1 MLKIGL
7 IGAGMMGRAHAEAY
21 AAVRGA
27 RLAGIADERAEAAAE
42 LAERIGVPY
51 YASME
56 ELIRAERPD
65 AVDLCLPT
73 GLHREFAVRAAEAG
87 LHVLCEKPIALT
99 MEDAGRMIEACRKAG
114 VMLMV
119 GHALRF
125 SPDYRMA
132 KTMADEG
139 KLGRI
144 GTVRMIRESAMPGWG
159 AWFADRSRSGG
170 VLLDL
175 AVHDLDWLRWT
186 FGEPRRVFARSVSA
200 EQGLPRGEHAFVSV
214 RMKSGVIAHV
224 TGSWAQPD
232 GFRSYLELAGTG
244 GVAAL
249 DSDETQPIRIALR
262 AEEGG
267 QSRRFSES
275 PLALDAYAAEL
286 QHFVDCI
293 RTGTEPLVNGEEAAL
308 TLELALAAIR
318 SADTGQV
325 VHFD

>member
-21 AAVRGA
+21 ASVRGA
-27 RLAGIADERAEAAAE
+27 RLVGIADECAEAAGR
-42 LAERIGVPY
+42 LAERAGVPHY
-51 YASME
+51 GSME
-56 ELIRAERPD
+56 ELIRGERPD

-73 GLHREFAVRAAEAG
+73 ELHREYTVRAAESG

-99 MEDAGRMIEACRKAG
+99 LEDAGRMIEACRKAG
-114 VMLMV
+114 VVLMV

-132 KTMADEG
+132 KAMAAEG
-139 KLGRI
+139 KLGKI

-186 FGEPRRVFARSVSA
+186 FGEARRVYAKSA
-200 EQGLPRGEHAFVSV
+200 SAAQGLPRGEHAFVSI
-214 RMKSGVIAHV
+214 RMKSGVIAHL

-232 GFRSYLELAGTG
+232 GFRSYLEMAGTG
-244 GVAAL
+244 GVATL
-249 DSDETQPIRIALR
+249 DSDGAQPIRIALR

-267 QSRRFSES
+267 RAAHFSES
-275 PLALDAYAAEL
+275 PLASDAYAAEL

-293 RTGTEPLVNGEEAAL
+293 ETGTEPLVNGEEAAL

-318 SADTGQV
+318 SADSGQV